1 MNILLTSV
9 GRRTYMVNY
18 FKEALQGNGL
28 VHAAN
33 SVETYAM
40 KIADK
45 SILTPLI
52 YDNNYIEFLLEYCL
66 KNSIK
71 AVISLFDIDLPVL
84 AKNKKKFADNGI
96 TVIVSDL
103 EFIQICNDKWL
114 TYNFLIK
121 NGFNTPASFLTIEEV
136 LIAIRNDSINYPLII
151 KPRWGMGSIGIF
163 QVDNQEE
170 LEILYKK
177 TQKSIDESYLKYESQ
192 QAPEKSIIIQEKM
205 AGDEY
210 GLDIFNNLNGE
221 FLACVAKKKL
231 AMRAGET
238 DIAEIVE
245 NKKLFE
251 IGKKISQLSKHIG
264 NLDVDCFWVDNEFY
278 ILEMNCRFGG
288 QYPFSHLAGVNFP
301 KALIKMLLHEK
312 IDNQILRVKTGTIGM
327 KDLYPVKLK

>member
-136 LIAIRNDSINYPLII
+136 LMAIRNDSINYPLII

-192 QAPEKSIIIQEKM
+192 QAPEKSIIIQEKL

>member
-136 LIAIRNDSINYPLII
+136 LMAIRNDSINYPLII

>member
-136 LIAIRNDSINYPLII
+136 LMAIRNDSINYPLII

-163 QVDNQEE
+163 QADNQEE